1 MFESDHHSKIVD
13 DMKDCKFVTER
24 LASSHAEIGVMGP
37 ASWSDRGSEL
47 EFSWYSELKK
57 IFRYIAPRRR

>member
-1 MFESDHHSKIVD
+1 
-13 DMKDCKFVTER
+13 MKDCKFVTER
-24 LASSHAEIGVMGP
+24 LASSHAEIRVMCP